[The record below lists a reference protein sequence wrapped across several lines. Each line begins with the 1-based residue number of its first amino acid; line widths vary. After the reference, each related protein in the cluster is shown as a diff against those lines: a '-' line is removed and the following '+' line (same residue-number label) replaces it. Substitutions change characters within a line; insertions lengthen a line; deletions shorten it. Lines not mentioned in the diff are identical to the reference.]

1 MAIALVNNHEINY
14 DTYLALP
21 ETMQRYEIIDGELIM
36 SPAPTTGHQLALGNF
51 YRPLFDFVSR
61 RQLGFVLFAP
71 LDVIIRR
78 KPKLRMRQPD
88 LIYVSNERRHIISD
102 RIEGGPDL
110 VIEVLSPS
118 DTRKSIAQKLKD
130 YAKIGVRECW
140 LVSIEAETVE
150 VLQLTPKIVK
160 RIGLYGIGDVVHS
173 NVLPGL
179 ELPTKK
185 LFA

>member
-1 MAIALVNNHEINY
+1 MSVAVINNHEISY
-14 DTYLALP
+14 DEYLALP
-21 ETMQRYEIIDGELIM
+21 EITQPYEIIDGELIM
-36 SPAPTTGHQLALGNF
+36 SPAPTTDHQFTLGNV

-78 KPKLRMRQPD
+78 KPKLRTRQPD
-88 LIYVSNERRHIISD
+88 LVYVSNERQHIISE

-110 VIEVLSPS
+110 VIEILSPS
-118 DTRKSIAQKLKD
+118 ETRKSIKQKLKD

-140 LVSIEAETVE
+140 LISIEAETVE
-150 VLQLTPKIVK
+150 VLQLNSKSIK
-160 RIGLYGIGDVVHS
+160 RLGLYGIGDIVRS
-173 NVLPGL
+173 QVLSGL

>member
-1 MAIALVNNHEINY
+1 MSEILIDNHEINY
-14 DTYLALP
+14 EKYLALP

-36 SPAPTTGHQLALGNF
+36 SPAPTAGHQLALGNF
-51 YRPLFDFVSR
+51 YRSLFDFVSR
-61 RQLGFVLFAP
+61 MQLGFVLFAP
-71 LDVIIRR
+71 LDVIVRR

-110 VIEVLSPS
+110 VLEILSPS
-118 DTRKSIAQKLKD
+118 DTRKHITAKLKD
-130 YAKIGVRECW
+130 YQRIGVRECW
-140 LVSIEAETVE
+140 LVSAEAETVE
-150 VLQLTPKIVK
+150 VLQLTPKSVK
-160 RIGLYGIGDVVHS
+160 RLGLYGIGDVVRS
-173 NVLPGL
+173 KVLPGL

>member
-1 MAIALVNNHEINY
+1 MSEVLVNNHEISY
-14 DTYLALP
+14 EEYLALP

-51 YRPLFDFVSR
+51 YRPLFDFVSQ

-71 LDVIIRR
+71 LDVIVRR

-88 LIYVSNERRHIISD
+88 LIYVSNERRHIVSD

-110 VIEVLSPS
+110 VVEVLSPG
-118 DTRKSIAQKLKD
+118 DTRKKIAAKLKD
-130 YAKIGVRECW
+130 YQRIGVRECW

-150 VLQLTPKIVK
+150 VLQLTPKSVK
-160 RIGLYGIGDVVHS
+160 RLGLYGSGDIVRS
-173 NVLPGL
+173 KVLSGL